1 MMEFKVGTL
10 VMRETERWRVSAIRP
25 EVSQIVLE
33 GIRGEQFFLPI
44 DEFNTQVAGGQLKP
58 LFANQAPESI
68 QLPARQLTQSERQHL
83 DWRIEL
89 LQVLDGVE
97 SLTTWTERMQVL
109 GEYCKA
115 SNRRLPS
122 QKTLTRWKKLRRSG
136 SGPEALAP
144 RLSTRGRKIPAL
156 HDDPFEEVIMDEIIN
171 YYCGSDKLR
180 PKLITKFV
188 NDQCRTFSEQKGIPF
203 RGISRHSIM
212 RRIDKLAY
220 HLIQSGRVDSAT
232 FDQDMRVALKEIFT
246 ERPYERVEMDA
257 ARLPIFCVG
266 ENGGN
271 IGRPWLYAALDCAS
285 SSTIIIVLSIQSPSQ
300 EFVLRALKFAFTPK
314 GLEFSEKY
322 GLRNPWPAPAAMERV
337 VLDNAVEHH
346 GGAVLS
352 ALRYLGTTVDYPQA
366 GKPQHKPFIERFF
379 GDLNESLIYA
389 LPGSFRKRVP
399 QDPALIEKA
408 MAEARLTVEELEREI
423 MKWAADVYMQTPLHR
438 LEERFGPRTSPAQ
451 ALAALKRQ
459 YVALPPPDPERFSA
473 ACLRYNSELMTLS
486 REGVRCDGEK
496 FQSRAL
502 GALFRELGPH
512 QKVEVR
518 YNPLDCTV
526 VSVVHPHDPQR
537 IIEAFNRRKGMP
549 RISFDAARAARRR
562 HYRSDAELSGEQYHK
577 DHVAQLR
584 AHQNPSPSSRLLD
597 LNRSA
602 QALERE
608 AAMREQD
615 KAVAVPDVEPPV
627 ATPAT
632 SSAAPRRKKGGA
644 Q

>member
-1 MMEFKVGTL
+1 MEFKVGTL
-10 VMRETERWRVSAIRP
+10 VMRETERLRVSAIRP

-33 GIRGEQFFLPI
+33 GTRGEQFVVPI
-44 DEFNTQVAGGQLKP
+44 DEFNTQVADGQLKP
-58 LFANQAPESI
+58 LFANQAPEII
-68 QLPARQLTQSERQHL
+68 QLPARELTESERRHL

-97 SLTTWTERMQVL
+97 SLTTWTERMRVL

-136 SGPEALAP
+136 LGPETLAP

-156 HDDPFEEVIMDEIIN
+156 HEDPFEEVIMDEIIN
-171 YYCGSDKLR
+171 FYCGTDKLGSE
-180 PKLITKFV
+180 LITKFV
-188 NDQCRTFSEQKGIPF
+188 NNRCRTFSEKTGIPF
-203 RGISRHSIM
+203 RGISRRSIV

-220 HLIQSGRVDSAT
+220 SLMKPGRVDNAT
-232 FDQDMRVALKEIFT
+232 FDQDMRVALTEIFT
-246 ERPYERVEMDA
+246 ERAYERVEMDA
-257 ARLPIFCVG
+257 AKLPIFCVG
-266 ENGGN
+266 ANGGK
-271 IGRPWLYAALDCAS
+271 IGRPWLYAALDGAS
-285 SSTIIIVLSIQSPSQ
+285 SSTIIILLSIQSPNQ
-300 EFVLRALKFAFTPK
+300 EFVLRALEFAFTPK
-314 GLEFSEKY
+314 GPAFSEKY
-322 GLRNPWPAPAAMERV
+322 GLRNLWPAPAAMERV

-352 ALRYLGTTVDYPQA
+352 ALRFLGTTVDYPQA

-379 GDLNESLIYA
+379 GELNESLIYA

-399 QDPALIEKA
+399 QDPTLVKKA

-423 MKWAADVYMQTPLHR
+423 IKWAADVYMQTPLHR
-438 LEERFGPRTSPAQ
+438 LEERFGPGTSPAQ

-459 YVALPPPDPERFSA
+459 HVVLPPPDPERFRA
-473 ACLRYNSELMTLS
+473 ACLRYNSALMTLS

-502 GALFRELGPH
+502 GALFRELGPS

-526 VSVVHPHDPQR
+526 VSVVHPRDPQR

-577 DHVAQLR
+577 DHVEQLR
-584 AHQNPSPSSRLLD
+584 AHLNPSPSSRLLD
-597 LNRSA
+597 FNRAA
-602 QALERE
+602 QALDRE
-608 AAMREQD
+608 AAMREMGN
-615 KAVAVPDVEPPV
+615 AVVVPDVEPPV
-627 ATPAT
+627 ATPTT
-632 SSAAPRRKKGGA
+632 SSAAPSRKKGGV